1 MSGGGGHAHHEPTRP
16 ERAQAEMEVFNYLK
30 WSHACTFIFILMML
44 FAKSAK
50 YHNFA
55 QTIHCLVVLPIS
67 LLAILL
73 AIYIVK
79 NNQTYWIGEATEV
92 RVWIL
97 IDVFFFFS
105 WIVSGILFVTM
116 AYIFKFKSTMK
127 NEEILL

>member
-1 MSGGGGHAHHEPTRP
+1 MSGGHAAAHHEPSP
-16 ERAQAEMEVFNYLK
+16 AERAQSEWEVFTYLK
-30 WSHACTFIFILMML
+30 WSHAATFFFILLML

-55 QTIHCLVVLPIS
+55 QAIHCLVVGPIS
-67 LLAILL
+67 ILAILL

-79 NNQTYWIGEATEV
+79 NNSVHWIGEATEV

-97 IDVFFFFS
+97 IDVLFFFS
-105 WIVSGILFVTM
+105 WIVSGMLFVTM

-127 NEEILL
+127 NEEVLL